1 MTYEL
6 LIQNALTGT
15 VYDITTLAGNI
26 QYQTQL
32 GGQPGKL
39 TFSVQQDPNN
49 LLQMV
54 CGSVVR
60 FTVDNIGVFYG
71 FIFIMGTDATGVY
84 KITAY
89 DQMRYLKNEE
99 VYTTS
104 NMTASQIFE
113 LICRDVYPGVR
124 VSVTGDTYRPPAL
137 PYKIATPT
145 TFIVPEYFHDR
156 KTLYSIIEYGI
167 DRTNIAEGE
176 KPVADRKS
184 YFIKDNFGVLE
195 FTELGQGLTNLIIG
209 ERSLLT
215 SYQYEISI
223 DKNTYNSVVIVRDNE
238 ATGRRD
244 SWVAFHSGTQGQWGK
259 LQTVQEADKNANE
272 AQIAK
277 MAKDLLALRNRETKT
292 MKLTALGQVGLV
304 AGSGF
309 LFELE
314 KLGIKQNMWITA
326 ATHNYGR
333 DYHTMELSVF
343 I

>member
-1 MTYEL
+1 MNHEL
-6 LIQNALTGT
+6 YCQNIKTGI
-15 VYDITTLAGNI
+15 VYDIISLAGDI

-49 LLQMV
+49 ILEMV
-54 CGSVVR
+54 CGSIIL
-60 FTVDNIGVFYG
+60 FSVDGVGVFKGY
-71 FIFIMGTDATGVY
+71 IFTMGTDATGVY

-104 NMTASQIFE
+104 DMTASQIFE
-113 LICRDVYPGVR
+113 RICKDVYPGLR
-124 VSVTGDTYRPPAL
+124 VSTSGDTYRPPSL
-137 PYKIATPT
+137 PYKVITPT
-145 TFIVPEYFHDR
+145 TFVVPAYFHDR

-167 DRTNIAEGE
+167 DRTNIDEGE
-176 KPVADRKS
+176 KPVADRKH
-184 YFIKDNFGVLE
+184 YYIKDKFGVLQ
-195 FTELGQGLTNLIIG
+195 FTELGQGLTNLIVG

-238 ATGRRD
+238 TTGKRD
-244 SWVAFHSGTQGQWGK
+244 VWSAIDSGTQKQWGK
-259 LQTVQEADKNANE
+259 LQMVQEADKGANE

-277 MAKDLLALRNRETKT
+277 KAEDLLRLRNRETKT
-292 MKLTALGQVGLV
+292 MKLTALGVPELV
-304 AGSGF
+304 AGRGF
-309 LFELE
+309 RFELE
-314 KLGIKQNMWITA
+314 KLGIGQNMWITS
-326 ATHNYGR
+326 ATHNYEK
-333 DYHTMELSVF
+333 DYHTMSLEVF